1 MKKLMILV
9 FFTSLFMIPIQSSA
23 LSCPEPSPVDV
34 AYDEYDAVLIGTIED
49 IESNNT
55 NKELTIEVDQ
65 SFKGVDKKTVSV
77 FEDITW
83 GESRENG
90 TYLFFLKKDGEKW
103 YHPLCS
109 PTTHNTELAAEYLAD
124 KQEVTLQDVPAV
136 DGASTNTTIIVLTGI
151 LLIAVLGVLFI
162 RMVKKRNELQ

>member
-90 TYLFFLKKDGEKW
+90 TYLFF
-103 YHPLCS
+103 
-109 PTTHNTELAAEYLAD
+109 
-124 KQEVTLQDVPAV
+124 
-136 DGASTNTTIIVLTGI
+136 
-151 LLIAVLGVLFI
+151 
-162 RMVKKRNELQ
+162 

>member
-9 FFTSLFMIPIQSSA
+9 FFTSLFMILIQSSA

-65 SFKGVDKKTVSV
+65 SFKGVDKRPSQCSK
-77 FEDITW
+77 ILH
-83 GESRENG
+83 GGKAGRMARIC
-90 TYLFFLKKDGEKW
+90 FF
-103 YHPLCS
+103 
-109 PTTHNTELAAEYLAD
+109 
-124 KQEVTLQDVPAV
+124 
-136 DGASTNTTIIVLTGI
+136 
-151 LLIAVLGVLFI
+151 
-162 RMVKKRNELQ
+162 